1 MRFHTLNDWLEWQET
16 LHPEEIELGLERVA
30 CVWKDMHTPSST
42 PMAFTCPVISVA
54 GTNGKGS
61 SIAMLQAMYLAA
73 GYRVGAYTSP
83 HLYHYNERI
92 CINGE
97 PVSDELIIDAFQL
110 IDNARRRKEPNTSL
124 TYFEFGTLAAL
135 QIFAQAD
142 LDVILLEVGL
152 GGRLDAVNIVDAD
165 VALITSIDL
174 DHQAWLGNTRED
186 IAREKAG
193 ILRANKPCVI
203 SAPDTPAVIEEQAK
217 DINCASYI
225 SGRDFSYELE
235 QDQWRWQTDNKI
247 RAGLPI
253 PVLNGKQQCRNAA
266 GVLMAVEALQSVLP
280 LTQQA
285 IRDGLVSAS
294 LPGRF
299 EIRELSEI
307 RKIGQSGITAI
318 LDVAHNPAAAQSL
331 AESINAYKG
340 TRRVLCLF
348 SILADKDVAG
358 VIKPLIPY
366 VSHWS
371 VAPVVAA
378 RGMPTAEIE
387 LAIRRELQQ
396 NSNLLDGIR
405 DEIMVKSHASAAEAF
420 SFVQNFAKSGDI
432 ILVYGSFYIV
442 AEVGVEPV

>member
-30 CVWKDMHTPSST
+30 CVWNDMQAPLI
-42 PMAFTCPVISVA
+42 TCPIISVA

-61 SIAMLQAMYLAA
+61 SIAMLQATYLAA

-83 HLYHYNERI
+83 HLYRYNERI
-92 CINGE
+92 CIDGE
-97 PVSDELIIDAFQL
+97 PVADELIIDAFQQ
-110 IDNARRRKEPNTSL
+110 IDAARLNTEPETSL

-135 QIFAQAD
+135 QILAQAE

-174 DHQAWLGNTRED
+174 DHQAWLGNTREE

-193 ILRANKPCVI
+193 IMRANKTCVI
-203 SAPDTPAVIEEQAK
+203 SAPDTPVFIEHQAK
-217 DINCASYI
+217 AINCTCYVSEQ
-225 SGRDFSYELE
+225 DFSYELE
-235 QDQWRWQTDNKI
+235 QDQWRWQIDDKI

-253 PVLNGKQQCRNAA
+253 PALNGKQQCQNAA
-266 GVLMAVEALQSVLP
+266 GVLMAAEALQQVLP
-280 LTQQA
+280 VTQQA
-285 IRDGLVSAS
+285 IRDGLLSAS

-299 EIRELSEI
+299 EIRELSEAQET
-307 RKIGQSGITAI
+307 GQSDITVI

-331 AESINAYKG
+331 AESISAYKG
-340 TRRVLCLF
+340 GRRVLCLF
-348 SILADKDVAG
+348 SILADKDVAS
-358 VIKPLIPY
+358 VIRPLIPY

-387 LAIRRELQQ
+387 QVIGQELQQ
-396 NSNLLDGIR
+396 NVSVR
-405 DEIMVKSHASAAEAF
+405 TEVMDEIMVKSHTSAAEAF
-420 SFVQNFAKSGDI
+420 SFVQNFAKPGDI